1 MSNPQLSD
9 ALARAERALDRLDR
23 AAAALRQGR
32 EREKRLKSTVREV
45 VAELDSIIAG
55 GSR

>member
-1 MSNPQLSD
+1 MSNPQLIE
-9 ALARAERALDRLDR
+9 ALDRAERALDRLDR
-23 AAAALRQGR
+23 AATALRQSS

>member
-23 AAAALRQGR
+23 AAAALRQSG

>member
-1 MSNPQLSD
+1 MSNPQLME
-9 ALARAERALDRLDR
+9 ALNRAERALERLDR
-23 AAAALRQGR
+23 AASSLRESG

>member
-1 MSNPQLSD
+1 MSNPQLME
-9 ALARAERALDRLDR
+9 ALDRAERALDRLDR
-23 AAAALRQGR
+23 AASSLRESR

>member
-1 MSNPQLSD
+1 MSNPQLVD
-9 ALARAERALDRLDR
+9 ALDRAERALDRLDR
-23 AAAALRQGR
+23 AATSLCQSG